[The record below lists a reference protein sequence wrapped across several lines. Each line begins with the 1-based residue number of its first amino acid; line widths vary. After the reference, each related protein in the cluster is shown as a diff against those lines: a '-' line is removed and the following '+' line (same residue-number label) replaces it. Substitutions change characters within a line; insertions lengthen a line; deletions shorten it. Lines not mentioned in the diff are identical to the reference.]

1 MAMHHMMTTYSPV
14 QENYDFNI
22 HDNGVNLSRVNE
34 LSETKRIDED
44 LKDTKCLINMLLQNV

>member
-14 QENYDFNI
+14 QENYDSSI

-34 LSETKRIDED
+34 LSETKRIGED
-44 LKDTKCLINMLLQNV
+44 LKGPKDLINML